1 MKILERFI
9 NKQRNTELPV
19 ISKVVTI
26 KEPTVEEIH
35 ESFYTEVDRLL
46 EEANI
51 SKSLDTNK
59 QDLIDKANR
68 LKALGFINTKEVKE
82 AQNEINR
89 LEILKIE
96 NKAKKELID
105 AINYFSFKYP
115 QYKFITED
123 SVKKICSRYGL
134 IYGEIDRYIGDVP
147 EKNLK
152 HIEQFKIDVKDKLY
166 LDREWYWDGYNGTNR
181 VIRSSIMNYNTYYE
195 YHRLKPSEEYYEKM
209 RYYHPSSIPS
219 RRASIPS
226 RREYICSPLEI
237 AAPIKKFN
245 MRDHEIKDFK
255 LQRIEDRDPVVL
267 QPVCYN
273 NKKYYLIVTAWGDEA
288 SDELVINQKMN

>member
-68 LKALGFINTKEVKE
+68 LKSLGFINTKEVKE

-123 SVKKICSRYGL
+123 SVKRICSKYGL
-134 IYGEIDRYIGDVP
+134 IYGEINRYIGEVP

-152 HIEQFKIDVKDKLY
+152 YIEQFKINDEDKLY
-166 LDREWYWDGYNGTNR
+166 LEREWYQSRYER
-181 VIRSSIMNYNTYYE
+181 VETLYKSRIISYSQYFEHTRPKSW
-195 YHRLKPSEEYYEKM
+195 EEY
-209 RYYHPSSIPS
+209 RYLVDKGLRINSDFRDEI
-219 RRASIPS
+219 
-226 RREYICSPLEI
+226 ICSSLEI
-237 AAPIKKFN
+237 AAPIKMFN
-245 MRDHEIKDFK
+245 MKDHEIQDFK
-255 LQRIEDRDPVVL
+255 LQRIEDKDPVVL
-267 QPVCYN
+267 QPVQYN

-288 SDELVINQKMN
+288 SDELVVNQKMN